1 MKIVID
7 DAIPFIKGVLEPF
20 ADVLYK
26 AGGQLCRDDIRDADA
41 LIIRTRT
48 NCDASL
54 LAGSSVK
61 IIATASSG
69 CENIDMDFCRTNGIF
84 VKNATGCT
92 AAGVMDYVFSAL
104 YGCAARKSI
113 PLTGAT
119 FGIIGVG
126 ESGSKVE
133 RMARMLGFKVL
144 LCDPIRMEKE
154 GPSQF
159 CSLDNLLTNAD
170 IVSLHLPL
178 NEHTRNSVDSN
189 FFGKMRLGA
198 FFINTAH
205 GGIVNEKA
213 LIDAIPKLGPVV
225 IDTWANEPSINMTL
239 MDKVDIATPHVA
251 GYSYQSKQTS
261 TMMAVRTVA
270 RFFGIKKLYEF
281 YPDADIQQL
290 EAVKLDV
297 SGMNQGQIAS
307 AFQYNY
313 PIFTDDFI
321 FRMNPFGFDEIRA
334 NYRYRREFYID

>member
-7 DAIPFIKGVLEPF
+7 NAIPFIKGVMEPY
-20 ADVLYK
+20 ADVLYRE
-26 AGGQLCRDDIRDADA
+26 GGALCREDIKDADA

-48 NCDASL
+48 RCDRDL
-54 LAGSSVK
+54 LHDTAVK
-61 IIATASSG
+61 IIATTSSG
-69 CENIDMDFCRTNGIF
+69 YENINLEYCHENGIF
-84 VKNATGCT
+84 VKNASGCN
-92 AAGVMDYVFSAL
+92 AAGVTDYVFSAL

-126 ESGSKVE
+126 ETGSKVE

-144 LCDPIRMEKE
+144 LFDPVRMEKE
-154 GPSQF
+154 GSGQF
-159 CSLDNLLTNAD
+159 CSLDTLLTNSD

-178 NEHTRNSVDSN
+178 NSITEGLADSS
-189 FFGKMRLGA
+189 FFSKMRLGA

-205 GGIVNEKA
+205 GRIVNEND
-213 LIDAIPKLGPVV
+213 LIEAVPKLGPVV
-225 IDTWANEPSINMTL
+225 IDAWANEPNVNLSL
-239 MDKVDIATPHVA
+239 MEKVDIATPHVA
-251 GYSYQSKQTS
+251 GYSYQSKLTG
-261 TMMAVRTVA
+261 TMMAVRTVS
-270 RFFGIKKLYEF
+270 RFLGISRLF
-281 YPDADIQQL
+281 DFFPDADISQL

-297 SGMNQGQIAS
+297 SGMSQGQIAA

-321 FRMNPFGFDEIRA
+321 FRMNPSGFDEIRT

>member
-7 DAIPFIKGVLEPF
+7 NAIPFIKGVLEPF
-20 ADVLYK
+20 ADILYRE
-26 AGGQLCRDDIRDADA
+26 GGELCRDDILGADA

-48 NCDASL
+48 KCDASL
-54 LAGSSVK
+54 LQGSNVK

-69 CENIDMDFCRTNGIF
+69 YENIDVEYCRQNGIF
-84 VKNATGCT
+84 IKSASGCN

-159 CSLDNLLTNAD
+159 CSLDNLLANSD

-178 NEHTRNSVDSN
+178 NESTRDSVDST
-189 FFGKMRLGA
+189 FFEKMRLGA

-205 GGIVNEKA
+205 GGIVDEKA

-225 IDTWANEPSINMTL
+225 IDTWANEPNINLSL

-281 YPDADIQQL
+281 YPDADVKQL

-297 SGMNQGQIAS
+297 NGMNQGQIAS
-307 AFQYNY
+307 TFQYNY
-313 PIFTDDFI
+313 PIFSDDFL

-334 NYRYRREFYID
+334 NYQYRREFYID